1 MLNLK
6 ALLIISPIGCNLQM
20 FVATRD
26 LEFVQG
32 QSLDVPNLKLVL
44 NTDKWSIMSLC
55 LFVNRISVV
64 RVFFTYDVITQY
76 RL

>member
-6 ALLIISPIGCNLQM
+6 APLIISPIRCHLAI
-20 FVATRD
+20 FASTRD

-55 LFVNRISVV
+55 LLVNRMSVV